1 MKYLI
6 TVHNL
11 NNLEMLN
18 EADGYIIGN
27 SLFSVRLTNSFTS
40 DEINTMIDYAKKH
53 SKEIYL
59 SLNKM
64 FYDHDFPVL
73 DDFLNKINVN
83 DLTGIIASDLGLIHF
98 LFSKKLNSKIIWQG
112 ETLSTNRFD
121 FNFLE
126 KFNIKGSFVAKEITL
141 EDILDIGKHKKYK
154 LYLLGHGYF
163 NMFYSKRKLISNFN
177 KHYNL
182 DYKGNKYGYHL
193 EEQARIGE
201 RYPILEDENG
211 THVFRSR
218 VTNSFNVL
226 KEIKEDVDYFVI
238 DTLFKDDNYGKD
250 ILSLYKNGYEE
261 SLVESILKTYDE
273 KWDDGFYTTKTVYL
287 KEDL

>member
-1 MKYLI
+1 
-6 TVHNL
+6 
-11 NNLEMLN
+11 MLN

-40 DEINTMIDYAKKH
+40 DEINIVIDYAKKH

-64 FYDHDFPVL
+64 FYDRDFPVL
-73 DDFLNKINVN
+73 DDFLTKINLN

-226 KEIKEDVDYFVI
+226 EEIKEDVDYFVI
-238 DTLFKDDNYGKD
+238 DTLFKDDIYGKN
-250 ILSLYKNGYEE
+250 ILNLYKNGYEE